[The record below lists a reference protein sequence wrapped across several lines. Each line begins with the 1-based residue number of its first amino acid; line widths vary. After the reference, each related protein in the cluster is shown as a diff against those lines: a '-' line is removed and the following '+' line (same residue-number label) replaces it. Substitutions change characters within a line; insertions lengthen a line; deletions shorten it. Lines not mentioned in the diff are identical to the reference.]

1 MYNLRTA
8 CQFRYRPY
16 KATYLCNTGLVL
28 ELIILELTNLSRSVS
43 QDQAVSSLI
52 LLVAT
57 KIKAAEE
64 IPSNHVLHSIADC
77 KKVDDNIAIP
87 TL

>member
-1 MYNLRTA
+1 M
-8 CQFRYRPY
+8 
-16 KATYLCNTGLVL
+16 
-28 ELIILELTNLSRSVS
+28 TNLSRSVS

-87 TL
+87 TLWRKETQLVFFFLKCNEKEIK